1 MIGDFSLTSG
11 QVLLVLVGQ
20 RGVSNGSDAG
30 GGGGSFVTS
39 SASVALI
46 VAGGG
51 GGASNNITNCGSNL
65 NGVNGSITT
74 TATAGA
80 SGGGTG
86 GTGGNG
92 GTLASGGSGGAGG
105 GFSTNGGGGGN
116 PGFAF
121 VNNGTGGTG
130 NNNDHG
136 GYGGGGT
143 GWFTGGNGG
152 GGGGYSGGGTSGSF
166 PYAGGGGGGS
176 FNSGTNQNNGV
187 ATSLGD
193 GRVIITALCNISVT
207 ALANPICQGNSAIL
221 STNAISNYAWSN
233 GGNTATI
240 AVSPSVTTSYT
251 LTATSPSNCTAS
263 AAITITV
270 NTTPTVSAIVTS
282 SVICLNKS
290 VAMTA
295 TGANTYT
302 WTGGAINGVAFTPTT
317 TSSFT
322 VTGTNACGTS
332 SAAVSVT
339 VNSLPIITASI
350 NNPTVCSGANII
362 LNGGGSASGYTWSA
376 GAPNNT
382 PFAPMATS
390 FYTVTG
396 AGVNGCTNTAVT
408 SVTVLITP
416 TITPVVTPT
425 AMCFGLT
432 ATLSATGATGYTWTP
447 GTNLLAPTVTVS
459 PPISTTYTLFRTN
472 GACSSSSTVNLI
484 IFPLPLV
491 NASATPSQICAG
503 TGINL
508 LAFGAITYTWLP
520 GGFNIASFTIFPN
533 FSTTYTVTGS
543 NGNCTTSVAVPI
555 IVNPS
560 PVISISTQT
569 AFICQGQNA
578 TLTANGGGALTYTWQ
593 PTNSNNSSLVATPL
607 VNTVYTLSAT
617 NASNCT
623 TSVSQVIIVNPLPNT
638 AITSNPAFVCAG
650 GTAVLSLTPSPN
662 VTYNWSTGASGSFIS
677 VNPTITT
684 NYFVTGINNGNGC
697 SNTSTIALSV
707 FISTF
712 VVNSP
717 TAICKGNVAT
727 LTASGPATAYSW
739 ITSTGVPVG
748 NSVSSITVS
757 PASSTIYS
765 VTGSNGSCS
774 NTQSVNLIVNPIPNV
789 IAQTAKST
797 ICRFEVSTI
806 LASGASS
813 YSWNTGAT
821 TPSISLTLSLTTS
834 YTITGTDINGCA
846 KTVTVT
852 QFVAT
857 CIGINELNGNGQG
870 DIKVYPNPNN
880 GNFIV
885 NSDQNITLNI
895 VNAIGQVVSVIDI
908 SDENKKEVNVS
919 NLPNGIYFITG
930 QNQNL
935 KVNKKIIVER

>member
-1 MIGDFSLTSG
+1 
-11 QVLLVLVGQ
+11 
-20 RGVSNGSDAG
+20 
-30 GGGGSFVTS
+30 
-39 SASVALI
+39 
-46 VAGGG
+46 
-51 GGASNNITNCGSNL
+51 
-65 NGVNGSITT
+65 
-74 TATAGA
+74 
-80 SGGGTG
+80 
-86 GTGGNG
+86 
-92 GTLASGGSGGAGG
+92 
-105 GFSTNGGGGGN
+105 
-116 PGFAF
+116 
-121 VNNGTGGTG
+121 
-130 NNNDHG
+130 
-136 GYGGGGT
+136 
-143 GWFTGGNGG
+143 
-152 GGGGYSGGGTSGSF
+152 
-166 PYAGGGGGGS
+166 
-176 FNSGTNQNNGV
+176 
-187 ATSLGD
+187 
-193 GRVIITALCNISVT
+193 
-207 ALANPICQGNSAIL
+207 
-221 STNAISNYAWSN
+221 
-233 GGNTATI
+233 
-240 AVSPSVTTSYT
+240 
-251 LTATSPSNCTAS
+251 
-263 AAITITV
+263 
-270 NTTPTVSAIVTS
+270 
-282 SVICLNKS
+282 
-290 VAMTA
+290 
-295 TGANTYT
+295 
-302 WTGGAINGVAFTPTT
+302 
-317 TSSFT
+317 
-322 VTGTNACGTS
+322 
-332 SAAVSVT
+332 
-339 VNSLPIITASI
+339 
-350 NNPTVCSGANII
+350 
-362 LNGGGSASGYTWSA
+362 
-376 GAPNNT
+376 
-382 PFAPMATS
+382 
-390 FYTVTG
+390 
-396 AGVNGCTNTAVT
+396 
-408 SVTVLITP
+408 
-416 TITPVVTPT
+416 
-425 AMCFGLT
+425 
-432 ATLSATGATGYTWTP
+432 
-447 GTNLLAPTVTVS
+447 
-459 PPISTTYTLFRTN
+459 
-472 GACSSSSTVNLI
+472 
-484 IFPLPLV
+484 
-491 NASATPSQICAG
+491 
-503 TGINL
+503 
-508 LAFGAITYTWLP
+508 
-520 GGFNIASFTIFPN
+520 
-533 FSTTYTVTGS
+533 
-543 NGNCTTSVAVPI
+543 
-555 IVNPS
+555 
-560 PVISISTQT
+560 
-569 AFICQGQNA
+569 
-578 TLTANGGGALTYTWQ
+578 
-593 PTNSNNSSLVATPL
+593 
-607 VNTVYTLSAT
+607 
-617 NASNCT
+617 
-623 TSVSQVIIVNPLPNT
+623 
-638 AITSNPAFVCAG
+638 VCAG

-813 YSWNTGAT
+813 YSWNTGST